1 MNATRTVSTMVAV
14 VVREHGGPDV
24 LQLAEIP
31 RPVLRAD
38 EVLVEVGACSINHL
52 DIWVREGRR
61 GHHDLGIK
69 LPRVLGADVAGLVS
83 EVGGGH
89 PASTP
94 AIGTAVVVCPGRGC
108 GTCGMCIRARENACS
123 EYDTLGVDRDGG
135 YAQFVVVPAEDVLP
149 MPEHLDFIE
158 AACLP
163 LAYMTAWHML
173 VSKARLRPGETV
185 LVNAAASGVGSA
197 AVQIASGLGGR
208 VIATA
213 STPEKLQKARE
224 MGATDVIQ
232 YGANVMWPE
241 VLRLTGG
248 RGADII
254 VDSVGSDVFEQS
266 LRSAAMGARV
276 VNCGATAGEDVS
288 VDLHAVR
295 ARRLELYFSVMG
307 ARSDLCESLDFVR
320 RGRLRPL
327 VNRTFPL
334 ANAQAAHR
342 TLDDRTTWGKVVLQP
357 GR

>member
-1 MNATRTVSTMVAV
+1 MLRLEEV
-14 VVREHGGPDV
+14 P
-24 LQLAEIP
+24 L
-31 RPVLRAD
+31 PVLRAG
-38 EVLVEVGACSINHL
+38 EVLVEIRACSINHL
-52 DIWVREGRR
+52 DVWVREGRR

-69 LPRVLGADVAGLVS
+69 LPRVLGSDVAGLVCD
-83 EVGGGH
+83 VGAGH
-89 PASTP
+89 PASAP

-123 EYDTLGVDRDGG
+123 DYDTLGVDRDGG
-135 YAQFVVVPAEDVLP
+135 YAQFVAVSAEDVFP
-149 MPEHLDFIE
+149 MPEHLDFVE

-173 VSKARLRPGETV
+173 VSKGRLRPGETV

-197 AVQIASGLGGR
+197 AVQIASGIGGR

-232 YGANVMWPE
+232 YGAKLMWPEE

-248 RGADII
+248 RGVDI
-254 VDSVGSDVFEQS
+254 VVNSVGSDVFEQS
-266 LRSAAMGARV
+266 LRATAIGARV

-307 ARSDLCESLDFVR
+307 SRSDLCESLDFVR
-320 RGRLRPL
+320 SGRRRPL
-327 VNRTFPL
+327 VNRILPL

-357 GR
+357 G